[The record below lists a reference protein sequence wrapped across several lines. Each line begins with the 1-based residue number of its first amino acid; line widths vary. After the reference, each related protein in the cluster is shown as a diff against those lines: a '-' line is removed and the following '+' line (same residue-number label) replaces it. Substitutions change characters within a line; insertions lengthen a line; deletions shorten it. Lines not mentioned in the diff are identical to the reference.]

1 MNQGASNYMPD
12 EMMMLGMDCLV
23 RNFGIVN
30 AELFISSVRGSCPD
44 YTLWR
49 RRIFDDM
56 SDEEFD
62 KLLKDAVAEN
72 PFE

>member
-1 MNQGASNYMPD
+1 MNHGASNYTPD
-12 EMMMLGMDCLV
+12 EMMVLGMDCLV

-30 AELFISSVRGSCPD
+30 AELFISSVRGSCSD

-56 SDEEFD
+56 SD
-62 KLLKDAVAEN
+62 
-72 PFE
+72 

>member
-1 MNQGASNYMPD
+1 
-12 EMMMLGMDCLV
+12 MMMLGMDCLV
-23 RNFGIVN
+23 RNFGIIN
-30 AELFISSVRGSCPD
+30 SELFISSVRGTCSD

-62 KLLKDAVAEN
+62 ELLRSSVKDY
-72 PFE
+72 PFEG